1 MAELPGSLYNK
12 AYKNTM
18 ILSIGYPFIIYFF
31 LAPSSYLAGLL
42 TKAELFGTLGDVRI
56 AGTLLSTLIFGGVI
70 QHRTWSAFE
79 QSLSQEPDPKK
90 AGTLLSKHFIKT
102 AVNFFLIVI
111 WQLCVALLGFGLFF
125 DLEMKE
131 FNFYTSLAII
141 SFGMMMASVVL
152 TSIFTHT
159 EKYFKHCFP
168 DLRDIKPL
176 SFRISIMV
184 AGLLTGTAILF
195 ITVNDLTQTAR
206 DMGRTLPVPVTVSN
220 MIIALTAISCMVYVV
235 RRLIKETD
243 DLFNGLIEMISRIK
257 EQEREGIFLK
267 KQMEQTVAH
276 FRRLFTS
283 LQDAVENKD
292 YSRRLTPDSEF
303 DDLALSLNDVLK
315 TLEQAEIARANQ
327 NWFKS
332 GETEL
337 SRIITGKQNMYH
349 LTNQALQF
357 IARYCQAVTGT
368 VFVLDD
374 DTEQFVLAA
383 VHALKRGHAFTDRF
397 KPGEGIAG
405 QAVQQQKTI
414 EINDIPD
421 DYMRVESALIM
432 GRPRCLL
439 IIPMI
444 HEDLVVGVMELGAL
458 TPFSRQQ
465 ADFLESAAKTLAMS
479 VNAILLNQQFSSL
492 AKAMDRRK
500 ATRVKE

>member
-1 MAELPGSLYNK
+1 M
-12 AYKNTM
+12 
-18 ILSIGYPFIIYFF
+18 
-31 LAPSSYLAGLL
+31 
-42 TKAELFGTLGDVRI
+42 
-56 AGTLLSTLIFGGVI
+56 
-70 QHRTWSAFE
+70 
-79 QSLSQEPDPKK
+79 
-90 AGTLLSKHFIKT
+90 
-102 AVNFFLIVI
+102 IVI
-111 WQLCVALLGFGLFF
+111 WQLCVALSGFGLFF

-131 FNFYTSLAII
+131 VNLYTSLAII

-168 DLRDIKPL
+168 DLLDIKPL

-184 AGLLTGTAILF
+184 AGLLTGTAVLF
-195 ITVNDLTQTAR
+195 VTVNDLAQTAR
-206 DMGRTLPVPVTVSN
+206 GMGRTLPVPVTVSN
-220 MIIALTAISCMVYVV
+220 IIIALTAISCMVYVV

-257 EQEREGIFLK
+257 EQEREGIILK
-267 KQMEQTVAH
+267 KQMEQSVAH
-276 FRRLFTS
+276 FRRLFAS

-332 GETEL
+332 GVTEL
-337 SRIITGKQNMYH
+337 SGIITGKQNMYH
-349 LTNQALQF
+349 LTGQALQF

-374 DTEQFVLAA
+374 DSEQFVLAA

-421 DYMRVESALIM
+421 DYMRVESALIL
-432 GRPRCLL
+432 GLPRCLL

-458 TPFSRQQ
+458 TPFSKQQ
-465 ADFLESAAKTLAMS
+465 TDFLESAAKTLAMA

-500 ATRVKE
+500 ATRAKE